1 MVSRRGFLAGAGA
14 TAALAGAGAL
24 AVAEGWVPGTEP
36 LRRRFADTGPDGTI
50 PDVPEGDVRL
60 ESRVSEARGTRVGL
74 FTAVPD
80 GHGAG
85 EGLPV
90 CFVLHGASA
99 TAAALEG
106 FGLPRFLTA
115 AVREGV
121 PPFVL
126 VGADGGRKMWRS
138 GGPDD
143 ADDPQRML
151 IEEVPVWLAERGF
164 DWDRR
169 AAWGWSM
176 GGAGA
181 LLLGEAVEGALTA
194 VAAFS
199 PAVPDGP
206 DGTVDTDDGRPRDV
220 WEGKDRLAGTDV
232 GLWCGTAD
240 PLLGRVQRFAEALEP
255 APRVAEWDRG
265 DHTRG
270 YWDRITPAAF
280 AFIGRSLAC
289 RGPSRRLPRVRE
301 VRPAARARRPRP
313 R

>member
-1 MVSRRGFLAGAGA
+1 MVSRRDLLIGGGA
-14 TAALAGAGAL
+14 TAALAGVGAL
-24 AVAEGWVPGTEP
+24 AVAEDWVPGTER
-36 LRRRFADTGPDGTI
+36 LKRRFADTGPDGTI
-50 PDVPEGDVRL
+50 PDVPAGDVRL
-60 ESRVSEARGTRVGL
+60 ESRASEARGVQVDL

-80 GHGAG
+80 GHGTG

-90 CFVLHGASA
+90 CLVLHGASA
-99 TAAALEG
+99 TAADLEG

-115 AVREGV
+115 AVRDGV

-126 VGADGGRKMWRS
+126 VGTDGGRKMWRS
-138 GGPDD
+138 SGPDD
-143 ADDPQRML
+143 PDDPQRML

-181 LLLGEAVEGALTA
+181 LLLGEAEEGALTA

-206 DGTVDTDDGRPRDV
+206 DGTADTDDGRPRDV
-220 WEGKDRLAGTDV
+220 WGARDRLAGTDV

-240 PLLGRVQRFAEALEP
+240 PLLDRVQRFAEALDP
-255 APRVAEWDRG
+255 APTIAEWARG

-270 YWDRITPAAF
+270 YWDRITPAAL
-280 AFIGRSLAC
+280 AFVGRSLA
-289 RGPSRRLPRVRE
+289 
-301 VRPAARARRPRP
+301 
-313 R
+313 

>member
-1 MVSRRGFLAGAGA
+1 MLSRRSVLAGAGA
-14 TAALAGAGAL
+14 TAALAGVGAL
-24 AVAEGWVPGTEP
+24 AVAEDWVPGTER
-36 LRRRFADTGPDGTI
+36 LKRRFADTGPDGTI
-50 PDVPEGDVRL
+50 PDVPAGDVRL
-60 ESRVSEARGTRVGL
+60 ERHDSAARGTSVNL

-80 GHGAG
+80 GHGTG

-90 CFVLHGASA
+90 CLVLHGASA
-99 TAAALEG
+99 TAADLER

-115 AVREGV
+115 AVRDGA

-138 GGPDD
+138 SGPDD
-143 ADDPQRML
+143 PDDPQRML
-151 IEEVPVWLAERGF
+151 IEEVPAWLAERGF
-164 DWDRR
+164 DWGRR

-181 LLLGEAVEGALTA
+181 LLLAEAEPGALAA

-206 DGTVDTDDGRPRDV
+206 DGTAETDDGRPRDV
-220 WEGKDRLAGTDV
+220 WAARDRLAGAAV

-240 PLLGRVQRFAEALEP
+240 PLLDRVQRFAADLDP
-255 APRVAEWDRG
+255 APAVAEWGRG

-270 YWDRITPAAF
+270 YWDRITPAAL
-280 AFIGRSLAC
+280 AFIGRAL
-289 RGPSRRLPRVRE
+289 R
-301 VRPAARARRPRP
+301 
-313 R
+313 

>member
-1 MVSRRGFLAGAGA
+1 VVGRRELLIGGGA
-14 TAALAGAGAL
+14 TVALAGAGAL
-24 AVAEGWVPGTEP
+24 AVAEDWVPGTES
-36 LRRRFADTGPDGTI
+36 LKRRFADTGPDGTI
-50 PDVPEGDVRL
+50 PDAPAGDVRL
-60 ESRVSEARGTRVGL
+60 ERHVSEARGAPVDL
-74 FTAVPD
+74 FTAVPE
-80 GHGAG
+80 GHGTG

-90 CFVLHGASA
+90 CLVLHGASA
-99 TAAALEG
+99 TAADLEG

-115 AVREGV
+115 AVRDGV

-126 VGADGGRKMWRS
+126 VGTDGGRKMWRS
-138 GGPDD
+138 SGPDD
-143 ADDPQRML
+143 PDDPQRML

-181 LLLGEAVEGALTA
+181 LLLGEAEAGALAA

-206 DGTVDTDDGRPRDV
+206 DGTAATADGRPRDV
-220 WEGKDRLAGTDV
+220 WGAVDRLAGTGV

-240 PLLGRVQRFAEALEP
+240 PLLDRVQRFAAALDP
-255 APRVAEWDRG
+255 APSIAAWARG

-270 YWDRITPAAF
+270 YWDRITPAAL
-280 AFIGRSLAC
+280 AFVGRAL
-289 RGPSRRLPRVRE
+289 G
-301 VRPAARARRPRP
+301 
-313 R
+313 

>member
-1 MVSRRGFLAGAGA
+1 MVSRRDVLIGGGA
-14 TAALAGAGAL
+14 TAALAGIGAL
-24 AVAEGWVPGTEP
+24 AVAEDWVPGSER
-36 LRRRFADTGPDGTI
+36 LKRRFADTGPDGTI
-50 PDVPEGDVRL
+50 PDAPAGDVRL
-60 ESRVSEARGTRVGL
+60 ETRFSEARGTQVGL

-80 GHGAG
+80 GHGTG

-90 CFVLHGASA
+90 CLVLHGASA
-99 TAAALEG
+99 TAADLEG

-115 AVREGV
+115 AVRDGV

-126 VGADGGRKMWRS
+126 VGTDGGRKMWRS
-138 GGPDD
+138 SGPDD
-143 ADDPQRML
+143 PDDPQRML
-151 IEEVPVWLAERGF
+151 IEEVPGWLAERGF

-181 LLLGEAVEGALTA
+181 LLLGEAEGNALAA

-206 DGTVDTDDGRPRDV
+206 DGTADTDDGRPRDV
-220 WEGKDRLAGTDV
+220 WAATDRLAGTDI
-232 GLWCGTAD
+232 GLWCGSAD
-240 PLLGRVQRFAEALEP
+240 PLFDRVQRFADALDP
-255 APRVAEWDRG
+255 APAVAEWARG

-280 AFIGRSLAC
+280 AFIGDSLT
-289 RGPSRRLPRVRE
+289 
-301 VRPAARARRPRP
+301 
-313 R
+313 